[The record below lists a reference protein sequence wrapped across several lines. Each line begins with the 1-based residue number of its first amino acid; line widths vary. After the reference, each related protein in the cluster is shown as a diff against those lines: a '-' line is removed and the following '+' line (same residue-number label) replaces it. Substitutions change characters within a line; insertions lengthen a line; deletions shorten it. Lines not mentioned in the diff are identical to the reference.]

1 MPNDVMLM
9 TKKPPEEWKL
19 DDFTTEEPYEW
30 IYRLKD
36 NKFMMQ
42 QTLAAMEKIAKSLG
56 FKEFKAFWRAYLESK
71 TPKTTII
78 GDYDTMF
85 PGQPVQLR
93 SGKYMCDEFG
103 VAYINEM
110 GAGIE
115 VISHP
120 ILPVKRVTNIETYEE
135 KLEIAYCRG
144 KDPWKSITVSREQ
157 LASSQKIIS
166 LAKQGVAVHSE
177 NAKEVIKYLNTL
189 ESANYDDL
197 PRQNS
202 VGHMGWLPDG
212 RFLPYVDDITY
223 DGDTVEF
230 NKIYSEFKPT
240 GSEEEWMKIARE
252 VRAGDSVPARIAL
265 AAGFAAP
272 LVKMLEAQS
281 FFVHLWG
288 EKGCG
293 KTVGMMLAASIW
305 GNPEIGGYVKSFSG
319 TKTSMELYAAFC
331 CNLPIFFDELQV
343 INDNRKNFDDII
355 YMLCEGSSKGRGTKD
370 GGLQLQRRWNTCI
383 MTTGETPII
392 QSNSAGG
399 ASVRTVEVNYK
410 DTPLFGTDERAREVA
425 GLLKKNYGHAGKK
438 FIDAISKPN
447 VIDTLKSLHGKYY
460 SELIKEI
467 DAKQVI
473 SAAIILTADKLAS
486 KAVFNDKNYLTT
498 DDIKEFLITR
508 EESDVNG
515 RCYQFLLDWIAQN
528 PRRFD
533 PSDENSGESWGIIE
547 HDVAYINKTV
557 FENVLRNNGFSV
569 KPFLNWARLHRKLE
583 FEDHGQGDERRLT
596 VRKTLPGGRARC
608 VAIYINDTEW
618 ADNSPHRVMTK
629 EQEAYILAA
638 DEIPEDMPF

>member
-1 MPNDVMLM
+1 MPDEVILM
-9 TKKPPEEWKL
+9 TKKPPEEWTL

-42 QTLAAMEKIAKSLG
+42 QTLAAMERIAKNLG

-157 LASSQKIIS
+157 LASSQKIIG

-177 NAKEVIKYLNTL
+177 NAKEVIKYINTL
-189 ESANYDDL
+189 ESANYDEL

-212 RFLPYVDDITY
+212 RFLPYVSDITY
-223 DGDTVEF
+223 DGDSVEF

-265 AAGFAAP
+265 AAGFAGP
-272 LVKMLEAQS
+272 LVKLLEAQS

-305 GNPEIGGYVKSFSG
+305 GNPEVGGYLKSFSG
-319 TKTSMELYAAFC
+319 TKVSMELYAAFC

-343 INDNRKNFDDII
+343 INDNRKNFDDMI

-410 DTPLFGTDERAREVA
+410 DMPLFGTDERAREVA

-438 FIDAISKPN
+438 FIEALADQRVLNS
-447 VIDTLKSLHGKYY
+447 LKDLHGRYY
-460 SELIKEI
+460 SELIREI

-498 DDIKEFLITR
+498 ADIKEFLITK
-508 EESDVNG
+508 EESDVNS
-515 RCYQFLLDWIAQN
+515 RCYQFLLDWLQKN

-533 PSDENSGESWGIIE
+533 PVDNNNGESWGVVE
-547 HDVAYINKTV
+547 GDVAYINKTV
-557 FENVLRNNGFSV
+557 FEETLRNNGFSF
-569 KPFLNWARLHRKLE
+569 KPFMNWARLHGKLR
-583 FEDHGQGDERRLT
+583 FEDHGEGGERRLT
-596 VRKTLPGGRARC
+596 VRKVLPNGRLRC
-608 VAIYINDTEW
+608 IALRIDDTE
-618 ADNSPHRVMTK
+618 SPARTL
-629 EQEAYILAA
+629 EQEAYQLAA
-638 DEIPEDMPF
+638 EDVPDDMPF